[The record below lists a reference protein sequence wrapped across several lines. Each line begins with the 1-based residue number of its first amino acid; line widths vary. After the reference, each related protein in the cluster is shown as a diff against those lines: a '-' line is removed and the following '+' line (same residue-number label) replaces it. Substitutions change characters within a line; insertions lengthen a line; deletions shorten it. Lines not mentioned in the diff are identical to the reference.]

1 MACIIFLSCLDFSF
15 SKHHNVYGTLNPVA
29 IVSDSDQEI
38 DCVDRKH
45 ITSVAL
51 LFTQYQWNVVD
62 MVSGF
67 LQLLV
72 PCQEQR
78 NLGIWACE
86 LSSPSKC
93 NLPGGFMAS
102 PSRTFICPS
111 TLLLA
116 PFCVHIFMC
125 VTLLVWIV
133 LGTNLVAH
141 AWQVH
146 YSNNSNEAQLCRIT
160 TLKSQIHLLWPV
172 PGMVAKMHRN
182 ASSVFGLYCIW
193 GHFSSSIFHSVWSLF
208 VLNGN
213 LSSLEVWL

>member
-1 MACIIFLSCLDFSF
+1 
-15 SKHHNVYGTLNPVA
+15 VA

-45 ITSVAL
+45 TTSAAL
-51 LFTQYQWNVVD
+51 LFTQCQWNVVD
-62 MVSGF
+62 TVSGF

-72 PCQEQR
+72 PHQEQR
-78 NLGIWACE
+78 SSGIWACE

-102 PSRTFICPS
+102 PSCTSICPL

-116 PFCVHIFMC
+116 PFCVHVFMC

-133 LGTNLVAH
+133 LGIDLVAH

-146 YSNNSNEAQLCRIT
+146 YSNNSNKAQLCRIT
-160 TLKSQIHLLWPV
+160 TLKSQIHVLWSV

-182 ASSVFGLYCIW
+182 VSSVFGLHCIW
-193 GHFSSSIFHSVWSLF
+193 GHFSYSIFHSVSSLL